1 MSRPGGVA
9 GLGRRHI
16 VAATIG
22 NALEFY
28 DFLIYALFA
37 IQIGRAL
44 FPASSAYASL
54 MLSLAA
60 FGAGFLTRP
69 IGAVVLGTYADRVGR
84 KPAMLLSLTLI
95 GISIAVMALIPSYAR
110 IGLAAPILA
119 VLARLTQGFSLGG
132 EIGANTAFLAEAAPP
147 ERRGAAVSWQLAS
160 QLIALIAGSLVGVV
174 LTAAM
179 PPAAIDAYGWRIALL
194 LGAAIVPFGLWLRR
208 RLPETLES
216 GAAGAAAGAARDD
229 VRGSVRCARWSLRGS
244 EAAPR
249 GGLALARRHARI
261 MVLGLVVIAAASIG
275 QYISS
280 YIATYAQATLR
291 LPARAGFLAELT
303 GYVVSVP
310 LVLAGGALSD
320 RFGRRPVNI
329 WSNLAFLVAIYPVF
343 TWIVAARST
352 VSLILGST
360 LLSALLSISGGSFIA
375 ALAEALP
382 AGIRSSGF
390 GTIYSLAVALF
401 GGTAELVVTWLIH
414 VTGSPIAPAW
424 YLIGAAGAGEIAL
437 LLFPETAPVRTRR
450 AARQLKQPDL

>member
-216 GAAGAAAGAARDD
+216 GAAGAARDD